1 MKLESLPHIKIAD
14 LHTDTVLE
22 IQGGADLVKGNA
34 HGHVDLQRM
43 KEGKVAILTMACF
56 VSSALPKAR
65 AFQEASALLDK
76 CDEVVEGNPD
86 QFRIIESAAEAVQA
100 IAENKIALLL
110 AIENGHVIE
119 NDLKKLEQ
127 LRRRR
132 VRYMTVTHSRN
143 LDWAFS
149 SADVPI
155 TPGGLTALGRQVIA
169 AMNDLGI
176 IPDVSHVHESTFWE
190 IIKISKKPVIASHSN
205 AAALCPTPRNL
216 TDDQIKA
223 IAGTGGMIGIN
234 FFPAFLDLTFLQ
246 KQEERCGDLFR
257 QLESMELKYMDNLV
271 QKVQAEHGFNEKL
284 RAAMQDVRVSIE
296 TIVDHLTYM
305 IRLAGE
311 DCVGFGSDMD
321 GVPVLPEG
329 MKGCGDYPKLVRA
342 MQKRGIRLEAIEKI
356 CYRNLLRVLKD
367 S

>member
-1 MKLESLPHIKIAD
+1 MKMDSALEVKIAD
-14 LHTDTVLE
+14 LHADTVLE
-22 IQGGADLVKGNA
+22 IQGGADLIKGNE
-34 HGHVDLQRM
+34 HGHVDLHRM
-43 KEGKVAILTMACF
+43 KKGKVSILTMACWI
-56 VSSALPKAR
+56 SSALPKGR
-65 AFQEASALLDK
+65 AFQEVSALLEK

-110 AIENGHVIE
+110 AIENGHAIE
-119 NDLKKLEQ
+119 NDLRKLEQ

-149 SADVPI
+149 SADTVE
-155 TPGGLTALGRQVIA
+155 TPGSLTSFGREVIA

-223 IAGTGGMIGIN
+223 VAGTGGMIGIN
-234 FFPAFLDLTFLQ
+234 FFPAFLDRTFLQ

-257 QLESMELKYMDNLV
+257 ELESMELEYMDDLV
-271 QKVQAEHGFNEKL
+271 RKVQAERAFNQKI
-284 RAAMQDVRVSIE
+284 RTTMQDVQVSME
-296 TIVDHLTYM
+296 TIVDHLTHM
-305 IRLAGE
+305 ISLAGE

-329 MKGCGDYPKLVRA
+329 IQGCGDYPKLVRA
-342 MQKRGIRLEAIEKI
+342 MQKRGIRPEAIEKI
-356 CYRNLLRVLKD
+356 CYRNFLRVLKD